1 MRLLSWP
8 RRRASIFA
16 VFCAAARPGRM
27 AWAYLCAV
35 ERTRFRNGLRPR
47 ECKTF
52 KALTK
57 TLRPP
62 RPGGNTIPQMN
73 KSAAQSNQPA
83 TAFFCVSLNPA
94 IDTRLI
100 VKGFAPGHVNRVSE
114 VYRTPGGKA
123 AHVAMA
129 LKGLGATPTWIGFS
143 GGATGRELLA
153 GLRLLEIE
161 TMAIS
166 TGQSSRVNLEI
177 LDTQGEVTEILEP
190 GGTITQSEWSE
201 FQQVCARAFQLLAD
215 KKIVVISGSL
225 PPGVPTEACAALVTS
240 AQSANCL
247 AFVDSSGLPL
257 SKALAGGPDLVKINR
272 EEAEFVTQVAIRDP
286 NSAAQAARK
295 LLDLGANSA
304 VVSLGDRGLVG
315 VRKHDRLAI
324 HAWTAPLRPKST
336 VGCGDS
342 ALAGLAFAAA
352 TGLSFEQSLALAVA
366 CGTSNCRAAFPGRI
380 AREDVSRIEQGVH
393 IELL

>member
-1 MRLLSWP
+1 
-8 RRRASIFA
+8 
-16 VFCAAARPGRM
+16 
-27 AWAYLCAV
+27 
-35 ERTRFRNGLRPR
+35 
-47 ECKTF
+47 
-52 KALTK
+52 
-57 TLRPP
+57 
-62 RPGGNTIPQMN
+62 MN
-73 KSAAQSNQPA
+73 KPAAHSHPLVP
-83 TAFFCVSLNPA
+83 AFFCVSLNPA

-100 VKGFAPGHVNRVSE
+100 LSGFLPGRVNRVAE

-129 LKGLGATPTWIGFS
+129 LKGLGAAPTWIGFS
-143 GGATGRELLA
+143 GGATGNELLA

-161 TMAIS
+161 TMPIS

-177 LDTQGEVTEILEP
+177 LDNQGEVTEVLEP

-201 FQQVCARAFQLLAD
+201 FQQVCAGAFQLMAD
-215 KKIVVISGSL
+215 KKIAVISGSL
-225 PPGVPTEACAALVTS
+225 PPGVPTEACTTLVSS

-257 SKALAGGPDLVKINR
+257 SKAVAAGPDLVKINR

-286 NSAAQAARK
+286 ISAALAARK

-315 VRKHDRLAI
+315 VRKLDRSAI

-336 VGCGDS
+336 VGCGDA
-342 ALAGLAFAAA
+342 ALAGLTFAAA
-352 TGLSFEQSLALAVA
+352 TGLSFERSLVLAVA
-366 CGTSNCRAAFPGRI
+366 CGTSNCLAAFPGRI
-380 AREDVSRIEQGVH
+380 SREDVSRIEQGVH